1 MMAVAYRVVPN
12 CYRDSVVLLDVSAR
26 LAALAG
32 VWSATVTMAT
42 PANVA
47 AATDLGIAGPVLAQ
61 PNDVLIVVGA
71 EADVATGA
79 LDQAVSWLVAP
90 APSAASLGAG
100 ASPVRTLRKAA
111 ARGAGVAL
119 ISVPGAFAAAEA
131 RKALDVGMHVMI
143 FSDNV
148 PVAQERALKDHAGRL
163 GLLVMGPDCGTAV
176 LDGIPLGF
184 ANALRRGPV
193 GLVGASGSGLQ
204 EVSTGLHRL
213 GGGVSQLIGTGGR
226 DLSEAV
232 GGLATMA
239 ALELLA
245 TDPRTEII
253 VVVSKPAPAAIARRV
268 VELAVGSGKPV
279 VAALLGTDPAVLA
292 GCGALIA
299 QDLDQAARLT
309 AQLSGIGLIALDG
322 PGATGPFGVTGPFS
336 GGGFRPG
343 WLRGL
348 FSGGTLGYE
357 AQLVLGAQ
365 GVVVASNAAAPGQR
379 RLADLDL
386 DGGRWLGHVVLD
398 LGADEF
404 THGRP
409 HPMIDPRGR
418 DALLADCLAEDG
430 VGVVLFDVVLGY
442 GAAADPVGGVV
453 ELLGGAASRAGST
466 GFPAPGNPGGPRLI
480 AHVCGTDE
488 DPQRR
493 RLVVDALR
501 GVGVLVAHSNA
512 QAARWAAQ
520 CLDPTS
526 QGLVDLNPTGPN
538 RTSRGSVEVTG

>member
-1 MMAVAYRVVPN
+1 MAVAYRVVPN

-26 LAALAG
+26 LAALVG
-32 VWSATVTMAT
+32 VRSGTVTMAT

-47 AATDLGIAGPVLAQ
+47 AATELGIAGPVLAQ
-61 PNDVLIVVGA
+61 PNDVLIVVSA
-71 EADVATGA
+71 EADAAAGA

-90 APSAASLGAG
+90 APSEAFSGGGLA
-100 ASPVRTLRKAA
+100 PVRTLREAA

-148 PVAQERALKDHAGRL
+148 PLAQERALKDHAGRL

-204 EVSTGLHRL
+204 EVSTGLHRM

-245 TDPRTEII
+245 ADPMTEII
-253 VVVSKPAPAAIARRV
+253 VVVSKPAQAAIARRV
-268 VELAVGSGKPV
+268 VALAVGSGKPV
-279 VAALLGTDPAVLA
+279 VAALLGTDPAVLS
-292 GCGALIA
+292 GSGALVA
-299 QDLDQAARLT
+299 DDLDQAARLA
-309 AQLSGIGLIALDG
+309 AQLSGIGPIAPEG
-322 PGATGPFGVTGPFS
+322 SGPFGVAAA

-365 GVVVASNAAAPGQR
+365 GVAVASNAAAPSQS
-379 RLADLDL
+379 RLGDLDA
-386 DGGRWLGHVVLD
+386 GRWQGHVVLD

-404 THGRP
+404 TQGRP

-418 DALLADCLAEDG
+418 DALLADCLADEG

-442 GAAADPVGGVV
+442 GAAADPVAGVV
-453 ELLGGAASRAGST
+453 ELLGGAGSRAGST
-466 GFPAPGNPGGPRLI
+466 GFPVPGNPGGPRLI

-493 RLVVDALR
+493 RLVVDALSA
-501 GVGVLVAHSNA
+501 VGVLVAHSNA

-526 QGLVDLNPTGPN
+526 PN
-538 RTSRGSVEVTG
+538 QAGRGSVEVTG